1 MGCCIA
7 PLMYILMNGLQGTII
22 WEKLVETEMG
32 ITTCAL
38 LVHLLE
44 QLNLELPNTYIHH

>member
-32 ITTCAL
+32 ITTCAF
-38 LVHLLE
+38 VSASIR
-44 QLNLELPNTYIHH
+44 TVKFRAT